1 MRSIDAVITWVDG
14 SDEDYKKKIENHLTT
29 STNYKKQYLQANE
42 IEYCVKSILK
52 FAPFVRRIFIV
63 TDSQKPSFSGLKDLI
78 VSKKVKVVDH
88 KEIFKG
94 YEKYLPTFNIRSID
108 AVLHR
113 IEDLSEMF
121 VYFNDDVFLINKIR
135 EEDWFVENKVV
146 LMGKWAKSYSIN
158 PIKVLSGKFKK
169 AFGLRP
175 SFNASQSKAANLSG
189 FKKEYFKSYHTARPQ
204 IKSLI
209 KEFYHK
215 NPGSLIDQ
223 IKYRFRHYNQFMP
236 YSLCWHLLIKEN
248 RAIIKGV
255 KELKEIQHTK
265 NLNAKQLISILEK
278 LDDTKEV
285 KYLNIQDLNYASKD
299 VFMIFDKWIRKKL
312 QG

>member
-14 SDEDYKKKIENHLTT
+14 SDQEYKKKIEKHLTT

-52 FAPFVRRIFIV
+52 FAPFIRKIFIV
-63 TDSQKPSFSGLKDLI
+63 TDNQKPSFSSLENLI
-78 VSKKVKVVDH
+78 ASNKVKVVDH

-121 VYFNDDVFLINKIR
+121 VYFNDDVFLVDKIC
-135 EEDWFVENKVV
+135 EEDWFVKDKAV
-146 LMGKWAKSYSIN
+146 LMGKWARSYSIN
-158 PIKVLSGKFKK
+158 PLKVLSGKFKK
-169 AFGLRP
+169 IFGLRP
-175 SFNASQSKAANLSG
+175 SFNASQSKAANITG

-209 KEFYHK
+209 KEFYRK
-215 NPGSLIDQ
+215 NPESLIDQ
-223 IKYRFRHYNQFMP
+223 IKYRFRSYNQFMP
-236 YSLCWHLLIKEN
+236 YSLCWHLMIKEN
-248 RAIIKGV
+248 SAIIKGV
-255 KELKEIQHTK
+255 NELKEVKQTK
-265 NLNAKQLISILEK
+265 NFNPSQIISILEK
-278 LDDTKEV
+278 LDATKEV

-299 VFMIFDKWIRKKL
+299 VFMIFDKWMRKKL

>member
-14 SDEDYKKKIENHLTT
+14 SDKEYKKKINKHLTT
-29 STNYKKQYLQANE
+29 STNYKKEYLQANE

-63 TDSQKPSFSGLKDLI
+63 TDNQKPSFNDLEDLI
-78 VSKKVKVVDH
+78 VSNKVKIVDH

-108 AVLHR
+108 AMLYR
-113 IEDLSEMF
+113 IEDLSETF
-121 VYFNDDVFLINKIR
+121 VYFNDDVFLINKIC
-135 EEDWFVENKVV
+135 EEDWFVKNKAV
-146 LMGKWAKSYSIN
+146 LIGKWATNYSIN
-158 PIKVLSGKFKK
+158 PLKVLSGKFKK
-169 AFGLRP
+169 IFGLRP
-175 SFNASQSKAANLSG
+175 SFNASQSKAANITG

-209 KEFYHK
+209 KEFYRK
-215 NPGSLIDQ
+215 NPESLIDQ
-223 IKYRFRHYNQFMP
+223 IKYRFRNYNQFMP
-236 YSLCWHLLIKEN
+236 YSLCWHLMIKEN
-248 RAIIKGV
+248 SAIIKGV
-255 KELKEIQHTK
+255 NELKEVKQTK
-265 NLNAKQLISILEK
+265 NFNPGQIISILEK
-278 LDDTKEV
+278 LDATKEV

-299 VFMIFDKWIRKKL
+299 VFTIFDKWMRKKL

>member
-215 NPGSLIDQ
+215 NPESLIDQ

-255 KELKEIQHTK
+255 KELKEIQQTK

-299 VFMIFDKWIRKKL
+299 VFMIFDKWMRKKL
-312 QG
+312 QV

>member
-14 SDEDYKKKIENHLTT
+14 SDEDYKKKIDNHLTT

-42 IEYCVKSILK
+42 IEYCVKSILR

-63 TDSQKPSFSGLKDLI
+63 TDNQKPNFKGLEDLI
-78 VSKKVKVVDH
+78 VSNKVKIVDH

-108 AVLHR
+108 AMLHR
-113 IEDLSEMF
+113 VEDLSETF
-121 VYFNDDVFLINKIR
+121 VYFNDDVFLINNIS
-135 EEDWFVENKVV
+135 EEDWFIKNKAV
-146 LMGKWAKSYSIN
+146 LIGKWATNYSIN
-158 PIKVLSGKFKK
+158 PLKVLSGTFKK
-169 AFGLRP
+169 LLGLRP
-175 SFNASQSKAANLSG
+175 GFNASQSKAANISG

-209 KEFYHK
+209 KDFYNK
-215 NPGSLIDQ
+215 NPETLIDQ
-223 IKYRFRHYNQFMP
+223 IKYKFRNSDQFMP

-248 RAIIKGV
+248 RAIIKEA
-255 KELKEIQHTK
+255 KELKEVKQTQ
-265 NLNAKQLISILEK
+265 NLNARQFISILEK
-278 LDDTKEV
+278 LDDTKDV

-299 VFMIFDKWIRKKL
+299 VFMIFDKWIREKL
-312 QG
+312 KD

>member
-1 MRSIDAVITWVDG
+1 MKSIDAVITWVDG

-63 TDSQKPSFSGLKDLI
+63 TDNQKPSFNGLKDLI

-158 PIKVLSGKFKK
+158 PIKILSGKFKK
-169 AFGLRP
+169 VFGLRP
-175 SFNASQSKAANLSG
+175 SFNASQSKAANISG

-209 KEFYHK
+209 KEFYYK
-215 NPGSLIDQ
+215 NPESLIDQ
-223 IKYRFRHYNQFMP
+223 IKYRFRHYDQFMP

-255 KELKEIQHTK
+255 KELKEIQQTQ
-265 NLNAKQLISILEK
+265 NLNAKQMISILEK
-278 LDDTKEV
+278 LDDTKEI

-299 VFMIFDKWIRKKL
+299 VFMIFDKWMRKKL
-312 QG
+312 YG

>member
-14 SDEDYKKKIENHLTT
+14 SEEEYKKKIEKHLTT

-52 FAPFVRRIFIV
+52 FAPFVRKIFIV
-63 TDSQKPSFSGLKDLI
+63 TDSQKPSFSGLEDLI
-78 VSKKVKVVDH
+78 VSNKVKVVDH

-113 IEDLSEMF
+113 IEDLSEKF
-121 VYFNDDVFLINKIR
+121 VYFNDDVFLINKIC
-135 EEDWFVENKVV
+135 EEDWFVKNKAV
-146 LMGKWAKSYSIN
+146 LMGKWATSYSIS
-158 PIKVLSGKFKK
+158 PFKVLSGTIKK
-169 AFGLRP
+169 LFGLRP
-175 SFNASQSKAANLSG
+175 SFNASQSKAANISG

-209 KEFYHK
+209 KDFYNK
-215 NPGSLIDQ
+215 NPETLIDQ
-223 IKYRFRHYNQFMP
+223 IKYKFRNSDQFMP
-236 YSLCWHLLIKEN
+236 YSLCWHILIKEN
-248 RAIIKGV
+248 RAIIKEA
-255 KELKEIQHTK
+255 KELKEVKQTQ
-265 NLNAKQLISILEK
+265 NLNARQFISILEK
-278 LDDTKEV
+278 LDYTKDV

-299 VFMIFDKWIRKKL
+299 VFMIFEEWMRKKL

>member
-14 SDEDYKKKIENHLTT
+14 SDQKYKKKIEKHLTT
-29 STNYKKQYLQANE
+29 STNYKKQYLHVNE

-63 TDSQKPSFSGLKDLI
+63 TDNQKPSFNGLEDLI
-78 VSKKVKVVDH
+78 VSNKVKVVDH

-121 VYFNDDVFLINKIR
+121 VYFNDDVFLVDKIH
-135 EEDWFVENKVV
+135 EEDWFVKNKAV

-158 PIKVLSGKFKK
+158 PIKVLSGKLKK
-169 AFGLRP
+169 TLDLRP
-175 SFNASQSKAANLSG
+175 SFNASQSKAANISG

-204 IKSLI
+204 IKSVI

-215 NPGSLIDQ
+215 NPKYLTDQ
-223 IKYRFRHYNQFMP
+223 IKYRFRNYNQYMP

-255 KELKEIQHTK
+255 KELKEVKQTQKI
-265 NLNAKQLISILEK
+265 NANQIISILEK
-278 LDDTKEV
+278 LDNTKEV

-299 VFMIFDKWIRKKL
+299 VLLIFDKWMKKKL
-312 QG
+312 EV

>member
-14 SDEDYKKKIENHLTT
+14 SDKEYKKKLEKHLTT

-52 FAPFVRRIFIV
+52 FAPFVRKIFIV
-63 TDSQKPSFSGLKDLI
+63 TDSQKPSFRGLEDLI
-78 VSKKVKVVDH
+78 VSNKVKVVDH

-113 IEDLSEMF
+113 IEDLSEKF

-135 EEDWFVENKVV
+135 EEDWFIKNKAV
-146 LMGKWAKSYSIN
+146 LMGKWATNYSIN
-158 PIKVLSGKFKK
+158 PLKALSGTFKK
-169 AFGLRP
+169 LFGLRP
-175 SFNASQSKAANLSG
+175 SFNASQSKAANISG

-204 IKSLI
+204 IKSII
-209 KEFYHK
+209 KDFYNN
-215 NPGSLIDQ
+215 NPETLIDQ
-223 IKYRFRHYNQFMP
+223 IKYKFRNSDQFMP

-248 RAIIKGV
+248 RAIIKEA
-255 KELKEIQHTK
+255 KELKEVKQTQ
-265 NLNAKQLISILEK
+265 NLNNRQFISILEK
-278 LDDTKEV
+278 LDDTKDV

-299 VFMIFDKWIRKKL
+299 VFMIFDKWIRGKL
-312 QG
+312 KD

>member
-14 SDEDYKKKIENHLTT
+14 SDKEYKKKIEKHLTT

-63 TDSQKPSFSGLKDLI
+63 TDNQKPSFRGLEDLI
-78 VSKKVKVVDH
+78 LSKKVKLVDH

-113 IEDLSEMF
+113 IEDLSETF
-121 VYFNDDVFLINKIR
+121 VYFNDDVFLINKIC
-135 EEDWFVENKVV
+135 EEDWFVKNKAV
-146 LMGKWAKSYSIN
+146 LMGKWATSYSIN
-158 PIKVLSGKFKK
+158 PLKVLSETFIKLL
-169 AFGLRP
+169 GLRP
-175 SFNASQSKAANLSG
+175 SFNASQSKAANISG

-209 KEFYHK
+209 KDFYNK
-215 NPGSLIDQ
+215 NPETLIDQ
-223 IKYRFRHYNQFMP
+223 IKYKFRNSDQFMP

-248 RAIIKGV
+248 RAIIKEA
-255 KELKEIQHTK
+255 KELKEIKQTQ
-265 NLNAKQLISILEK
+265 NLNAKQFISIIEK
-278 LDDTKEV
+278 LDDTKDI

-312 QG
+312 KD

>member
-14 SDEDYKKKIENHLTT
+14 SDKEYKKKIEKHLTT

-63 TDSQKPSFSGLKDLI
+63 TDNQKPSFRGLEDLI
-78 VSKKVKVVDH
+78 LSKKVKLVDH

-113 IEDLSEMF
+113 IEDLSETF
-121 VYFNDDVFLINKIR
+121 VYFNDDVFLINKIC
-135 EEDWFVENKVV
+135 EEDWFVKNKAV
-146 LMGKWAKSYSIN
+146 LMGKWATSYSIN
-158 PIKVLSGKFKK
+158 PLKVLSETFIKLL
-169 AFGLRP
+169 GLRP
-175 SFNASQSKAANLSG
+175 SFNASQSKAANISG

-209 KEFYHK
+209 KDFYNK
-215 NPGSLIDQ
+215 NPETLIDQ
-223 IKYRFRHYNQFMP
+223 IKYKFRNSDQFMP

-248 RAIIKGV
+248 RAIIKEA
-255 KELKEIQHTK
+255 KELKEIKQTQ
-265 NLNAKQLISILEK
+265 NLNAKQFISILEK
-278 LDDTKEV
+278 LDDTKDV

-312 QG
+312 KD

>member
-14 SDEDYKKKIENHLTT
+14 SDQEYKKKIEKHLTT

-52 FAPFVRRIFIV
+52 FAPFIRKIFIV
-63 TDSQKPSFSGLKDLI
+63 TDNQKPSFSSLENLI
-78 VSKKVKVVDH
+78 ASNKVKVVDH

-121 VYFNDDVFLINKIR
+121 VYFNDDVFLVDKIC
-135 EEDWFVENKVV
+135 EEDWFVKDKAV
-146 LMGKWAKSYSIN
+146 LMGKWARSYSIN

-169 AFGLRP
+169 IFGLRP
-175 SFNASQSKAANLSG
+175 SFNASQSKAANISG
-189 FKKEYFKSYHTARPQ
+189 FKKEYFKSYHAARPQ
-204 IKSLI
+204 IKSVI

-215 NPGSLIDQ
+215 NPESLIDQ
-223 IKYRFRHYNQFMP
+223 IKYRFRNSEQFMP

-255 KELKEIQHTK
+255 KGLKEVKQIQ
-265 NLNAKQLISILEK
+265 NLNSNQIVSILEK
-278 LDDTKEV
+278 LDEKKEV

-299 VFMIFDKWIRKKL
+299 VFMIFDKWMRKKL

>member
-255 KELKEIQHTK
+255 KELKEIQQTK
-265 NLNAKQLISILEK
+265 NLNAKQLISILER

-299 VFMIFDKWIRKKL
+299 VFMIFDKWMRKKL

>member
-14 SDEDYKKKIENHLTT
+14 SDKDYKKKIENHLTT
-29 STNYKKQYLQANE
+29 STNYKKHYLQANE

-255 KELKEIQHTK
+255 KELKEIQQTK

-299 VFMIFDKWIRKKL
+299 VFMIFDKWMRKKL
-312 QG
+312 QD

>member
-255 KELKEIQHTK
+255 KELKEIQQTK

-299 VFMIFDKWIRKKL
+299 VFMIFDKWMRKKL
-312 QG
+312 YG

>member
-255 KELKEIQHTK
+255 EELKEIQQTK

-299 VFMIFDKWIRKKL
+299 VFMIFDKWMRKKL

>member
-14 SDEDYKKKIENHLTT
+14 SDKEYKKRLEKHLTT
-29 STNYKKQYLQANE
+29 PTNYKKQYLQANE

-52 FAPFVRRIFIV
+52 FAPFVRKIFIV
-63 TDSQKPSFSGLKDLI
+63 TDSQKPSFRGLEDLI
-78 VSKKVKVVDH
+78 VNNKVKVVDH

-255 KELKEIQHTK
+255 KELKEIQQTK

-299 VFMIFDKWIRKKL
+299 VFMIFDKWMRKKL
-312 QG
+312 QV

>member
-14 SDEDYKKKIENHLTT
+14 SDKEYKKRLEKHLTT
-29 STNYKKQYLQANE
+29 PTNYKKQYLQANE

-63 TDSQKPSFSGLKDLI
+63 TDNQKPSFNGLKDLI

-158 PIKVLSGKFKK
+158 PLKVLSGKFKK
-169 AFGLRP
+169 VFGLRP

-215 NPGSLIDQ
+215 NPESLIDQ

-255 KELKEIQHTK
+255 KELKEIQQTQ

-299 VFMIFDKWIRKKL
+299 VFMIFDKWMRKKL

>member
-63 TDSQKPSFSGLKDLI
+63 TDNQKPSFNGLKDLI

-158 PIKVLSGKFKK
+158 PIKMLSGKFKK
-169 AFGLRP
+169 VFGLRP
-175 SFNASQSKAANLSG
+175 SFNASQSKAANISG

-204 IKSLI
+204 IKS
-209 KEFYHK
+209 
-215 NPGSLIDQ
+215 
-223 IKYRFRHYNQFMP
+223 
-236 YSLCWHLLIKEN
+236 
-248 RAIIKGV
+248 
-255 KELKEIQHTK
+255 
-265 NLNAKQLISILEK
+265 
-278 LDDTKEV
+278 
-285 KYLNIQDLNYASKD
+285 
-299 VFMIFDKWIRKKL
+299 
-312 QG
+312 

>member
-14 SDEDYKKKIENHLTT
+14 SDQEYKKKIEKHLTT

-52 FAPFVRRIFIV
+52 FAPFIRKIFIV
-63 TDSQKPSFSGLKDLI
+63 TDNQKPSFSSLENLI
-78 VSKKVKVVDH
+78 ASNKVKVVDH

-113 IEDLSEMF
+113 IDDLSELF
-121 VYFNDDVFLINKIR
+121 VYFNDDIFLVDKIC
-135 EEDWFVENKVV
+135 EEDWFVKDKAV
-146 LMGKWAKSYSIN
+146 LMGKWARSYSIN

-169 AFGLRP
+169 IFGLRP
-175 SFNASQSKAANLSG
+175 SFNASQSKAANISG
-189 FKKEYFKSYHTARPQ
+189 FKKEYFKSYHAARPQ
-204 IKSLI
+204 IKSVI

-215 NPGSLIDQ
+215 NPESLIDQ
-223 IKYRFRHYNQFMP
+223 IKYRFRNSEQFMP

-255 KELKEIQHTK
+255 KGLKEVKQIQ
-265 NLNAKQLISILEK
+265 NLNSNQIVSILEK
-278 LDDTKEV
+278 LDEKKEV
-285 KYLNIQDLNYASKD
+285 KYLNIQDLNYAGKD
-299 VFMIFDKWIRKKL
+299 VFMIFDKWMRKKL

>member
-158 PIKVLSGKFKK
+158 PIKILSGKFKK

-255 KELKEIQHTK
+255 KELKEIQQTK

-299 VFMIFDKWIRKKL
+299 VFMIFDKWMRKKL

>member
-255 KELKEIQHTK
+255 KELKEIQQTK

-299 VFMIFDKWIRKKL
+299 VFMIFDKWMRKKL
-312 QG
+312 QV

>member
-14 SDEDYKKKIENHLTT
+14 SDQDYKKKIENHLTT

-255 KELKEIQHTK
+255 KELKEIQQTK

-299 VFMIFDKWIRKKL
+299 VFMIFDKWMRKKL
-312 QG
+312 QV

>member
-146 LMGKWAKSYSIN
+146 LIGKWAKSYSIN
-158 PIKVLSGKFKK
+158 PIKVLSEKFKK
-169 AFGLRP
+169 VFGLRP

-215 NPGSLIDQ
+215 NPESLIDQ

-255 KELKEIQHTK
+255 KELKEIQQTK

-299 VFMIFDKWIRKKL
+299 VFMIFDKWMRKKL
-312 QG
+312 QV

>member
-14 SDEDYKKKIENHLTT
+14 SDEEYKKKIEKHLTT

-63 TDSQKPSFSGLKDLI
+63 TDNQKPSFSGLEDLI
-78 VSKKVKVVDH
+78 ESNKVKVVDH
-88 KEIFKG
+88 KEIFNG

-108 AVLHR
+108 TVLHR

-135 EEDWFVENKVV
+135 EEDWFVKNKGV
-146 LMGKWAKSYSIN
+146 LMGNWAKSYSIN
-158 PIKVLSGKFKK
+158 PLKVLSGKFKK
-169 AFGLRP
+169 IFGLRP
-175 SFNASQSKAANLSG
+175 SFNASQSKAANISG

-215 NPGSLIDQ
+215 NPESLIDQ
-223 IKYRFRHYNQFMP
+223 IKYRFRHYDQFMP

-255 KELKEIQHTK
+255 KELKEIQQTQ
-265 NLNAKQLISILEK
+265 NLNAKQMTSILEK
-278 LDDTKEV
+278 LDDTKEI

-299 VFMIFDKWIRKKL
+299 VFMIFDKWMRKKL
-312 QG
+312 YG

>member
-14 SDEDYKKKIENHLTT
+14 SDKEYKKRLEKHLTT
-29 STNYKKQYLQANE
+29 PTNYKKQYLQANE

-78 VSKKVKVVDH
+78 VSKKVKIVDH

-158 PIKVLSGKFKK
+158 PIKILSGKFKK

-255 KELKEIQHTK
+255 KELKEIQQTK

-299 VFMIFDKWIRKKL
+299 VFMIFDKWMRKKL

>member
-14 SDEDYKKKIENHLTT
+14 SDQEYKKKIEKHLTT

-63 TDSQKPSFSGLKDLI
+63 TDNQRPSFNGLKDLI
-78 VSKKVKVVDH
+78 VSNKVKVVDH

-113 IEDLSEMF
+113 IKDLSEMF

-169 AFGLRP
+169 VFGLRP
-175 SFNASQSKAANLSG
+175 SFNASQSKAANISG

-215 NPGSLIDQ
+215 NPESLIDQ
-223 IKYRFRHYNQFMP
+223 IKYRFRHYDQFMP

-255 KELKEIQHTK
+255 KEFKEIKQTQK
-265 NLNAKQLISILEK
+265 LNANQLISILEQ

-299 VFMIFDKWIRKKL
+299 VFMIFDKWMRKKIH
-312 QG
+312 G

>member
-14 SDEDYKKKIENHLTT
+14 SDQEYKKKIEKHLST

-52 FAPFVRRIFIV
+52 FAPFIRKIFIV
-63 TDSQKPSFSGLKDLI
+63 TDNQKPSFSSLENLI
-78 VSKKVKVVDH
+78 ASNKVKVVDH

-108 AVLHR
+108 AVLNR
-113 IEDLSEMF
+113 LEDLSERC
-121 VYFNDDVFLINKIR
+121 VSFNDDVFLVDKIC
-135 EEDWFVENKVV
+135 EEDWFVKDKAV
-146 LMGKWAKSYSIN
+146 LMGKWARSYSIN
-158 PIKVLSGKFKK
+158 PLKVLSGKFKK
-169 AFGLRP
+169 IFGLRP
-175 SFNASQSKAANLSG
+175 SFNASQSKAANISG
-189 FKKEYFKSYHTARPQ
+189 FKKEYFKSYHAARPQ
-204 IKSLI
+204 IKSVI

-215 NPGSLIDQ
+215 NPESIIDQ
-223 IKYRFRHYNQFMP
+223 IKYRFRNSEQFMP

-255 KELKEIQHTK
+255 KELKEVKQIQ
-265 NLNAKQLISILEK
+265 NLNSNQIVSILEK
-278 LDDTKEV
+278 LDEKKEV
-285 KYLNIQDLNYASKD
+285 KYLNIQDLNYAGKD
-299 VFMIFDKWIRKKL
+299 VFMIFDKWMRKKL

>member
-255 KELKEIQHTK
+255 KELKEIQQTK

-285 KYLNIQDLNYASKD
+285 KYLNIQELNYASKD
-299 VFMIFDKWIRKKL
+299 VFMIFDKWMRKKL

>member
-14 SDEDYKKKIENHLTT
+14 SDQEYKKKIEKHLTT

-52 FAPFVRRIFIV
+52 FAPFIRKIFIV
-63 TDSQKPSFSGLKDLI
+63 TDNQKPSFSSLENLI
-78 VSKKVKVVDH
+78 ASNKVKVVDH

-121 VYFNDDVFLINKIR
+121 VYFNDDVFLVDKIC
-135 EEDWFVENKVV
+135 EEDWFVKDKAV
-146 LMGKWAKSYSIN
+146 LMGKWARSYSIN
-158 PIKVLSGKFKK
+158 PLKVLSGKLKK
-169 AFGLRP
+169 TLGLRP
-175 SFNASQSKAANLSG
+175 SFNASQSKAANISG

-204 IKSLI
+204 IKSVI

-215 NPGSLIDQ
+215 NPKYLTDQ
-223 IKYRFRHYNQFMP
+223 IKYRFRNYNQYMP

-255 KELKEIQHTK
+255 KELKEVKQTQKI
-265 NLNAKQLISILEK
+265 NANQIISILEK

-299 VFMIFDKWIRKKL
+299 VLLIFDKWMKKKL
-312 QG
+312 KV

>member
-248 RAIIKGV
+248 RAVIKGV
-255 KELKEIQHTK
+255 KELKEVKQTK

-299 VFMIFDKWIRKKL
+299 VFMIFDKWMRKKL

>member
-63 TDSQKPSFSGLKDLI
+63 TDNQKPSFNGLKDLI

-135 EEDWFVENKVV
+135 EEDWFLENKAV

-158 PIKVLSGKFKK
+158 PLKVISGKFKK
-169 AFGLRP
+169 VFGLRP

-215 NPGSLIDQ
+215 NPESLIDQ

-255 KELKEIQHTK
+255 KELKEIQQTQ

-299 VFMIFDKWIRKKL
+299 VFMIFDKWMRKKL

>member
-78 VSKKVKVVDH
+78 VSKKVKIVDH

-255 KELKEIQHTK
+255 KELKEIQQTK

-299 VFMIFDKWIRKKL
+299 VFMIFDKWMRKKL

>member
-63 TDSQKPSFSGLKDLI
+63 TDNQKPSFNGLKDLI

-146 LMGKWAKSYSIN
+146 LIGKWAKSYSIN
-158 PIKVLSGKFKK
+158 PIKVLSEKFKK
-169 AFGLRP
+169 VFGLRP

-215 NPGSLIDQ
+215 NPESLIDQ
-223 IKYRFRHYNQFMP
+223 IKYRFRHYDQFMP

-248 RAIIKGV
+248 RAIIRGV
-255 KELKEIQHTK
+255 NCLLYTSTSPRDRQKSG
-265 NLNAKQLISILEK
+265 NAS
-278 LDDTKEV
+278 
-285 KYLNIQDLNYASKD
+285 
-299 VFMIFDKWIRKKL
+299 
-312 QG
+312 